1 MFTPVNM
8 RGVSKMAGTE
18 FPDANDLEPS
28 NSSQSAYLKTQR
40 IISLKGRAMK
50 VPGKPRRVQ
59 LDFVRGVAI
68 LMVMATHFHEP
79 QTGVRILDEF
89 TYLVALFGSHGVDLF
104 FVLSGYLVGGLLVK
118 EYRDTGKIQAGRFLL
133 RRIFKIWPPFYF
145 LICFHLLARHHPAR
159 TFFWQNFLHLQNYLG
174 SSLRQTWTLSI
185 EEHFYL
191 LLAFLFALAASRH
204 LKAATILKLC
214 ATLGLLAFVARS
226 ITAALGNYQ
235 GASRWTQNRMD
246 SLLFGVILALLY
258 YFFPGVYAR
267 LTARASPLLA
277 IIGLSI
283 LGILYVDDPLL
294 FLGPGLAV
302 IYLAAGAF
310 LLLVNQHSG
319 RLTGW
324 WIYRAIAWIGVYS
337 YALYLWH
344 SVMLGVGDKVIARF
358 PALIAWV
365 LAPLIQFVGALAIA
379 FLATHLVEWPFL
391 RWRESI
397 PWLRDPKPLST

>member
-1 MFTPVNM
+1 
-8 RGVSKMAGTE
+8 
-18 FPDANDLEPS
+18 
-28 NSSQSAYLKTQR
+28 
-40 IISLKGRAMK
+40 MK

-68 LMVMATHFHEP
+68 LMVMAGHFHEP
-79 QTGVRILDEF
+79 QTGVRILDDF
-89 TYLVALFGSHGVDLF
+89 TYLVGLFGSQGVDLF

-133 RRIFKIWPPFYF
+133 RRIFKIWPPYYF

-159 TFFWQNFLHLQNYLG
+159 TFFWQNFFRVQNYLG
-174 SSLRQTWTLSI
+174 SSVQQTWTLSI

-191 LLAFLFALAASRH
+191 LLAVLFVFAASRH
-204 LKAATILKLC
+204 FKPATILKLC
-214 ATLGLLAFVARS
+214 AALSLLALVARS
-226 ITAALGNYQ
+226 ITAALGKYE
-235 GASRWTQNRMD
+235 GALRWTQNRID
-246 SLLFGVILALLY
+246 SLLFGVMLALLC

-283 LGILYVDDPLL
+283 LGTLYVENPLL
-294 FLGPGLAV
+294 FLGPGLTV

-344 SVMLGVGDKVIARF
+344 SVMLDVGDKVIARF
-358 PALIAWV
+358 PVLIAWV
-365 LAPLIQFVGALAIA
+365 LAPAIQFVGALAIA
-379 FLATHLVEWPFL
+379 FLATHLIEWPFL

-397 PWLRDPKPLST
+397 PWLRDTKPLGTQAAQRCTSVSEDV

>member
-214 ATLGLLAFVARS
+214 ASLGLLAFVARS

>member
-324 WIYRAIAWIGVYS
+324 WIYRAIAWVGVYS

>member
-1 MFTPVNM
+1 M
-8 RGVSKMAGTE
+8 E
-18 FPDANDLEPS
+18 
-28 NSSQSAYLKTQR
+28 
-40 IISLKGRAMK
+40 RAMK
-50 VPGKPRRVQ
+50 VPGRPRRVQ

-68 LMVMATHFHEP
+68 LMVMAGHFHEP
-79 QTGVRILDEF
+79 QTGVKILDEF
-89 TYLVALFGSHGVDLF
+89 TYLAELFGGRGVDLF
-104 FVLSGYLVGGLLVK
+104 FVLSGYLVGGLLLK
-118 EYRDTGKIQAGRFLL
+118 EYRDTEKIRPGRFLL
-133 RRIFKIWPPFYF
+133 RRMFKIWPPYYF

-159 TFFWQNFLHLQNYLG
+159 TFFWQNFFHLQNYLD

-191 LLAFLFALAASRH
+191 LLALLFAFAASRH
-204 LKAATILKLC
+204 FKPATILKLC

-226 ITAALGNYQ
+226 ITAAAGNYD
-235 GASRWTQNRMD
+235 GAMRWTQNRID
-246 SLLFGVILALLY
+246 SLLFGVMLALLY

-267 LTARASPLLA
+267 LTARTYPLLA

-294 FLGPGLAV
+294 FLGPGLVV

-344 SVMLGVGDKVIARF
+344 SAMLEVGDQVIARF

-365 LAPLIQFVGALAIA
+365 LAPAIQFVGAVAIA
-379 FLATHLVEWPFL
+379 FLTTHLVEWPFL

-397 PWLRDPKPLST
+397 PWLRDTNPLGT